1 MCLPLPSHTAAD
13 PGQNLEPAPPNRQV
27 QADNPPPKRQ
37 KGHGRTRQQRSS
49 NRLMLSSAMVH
60 GRPGRRRQ
68 ALDASAAPAARR
80 GAHMT
85 GSAPS
90 VAILKQFTCGSEAAL
105 AAASCSRLGD
115 ATISC
120 RRPATTAPR
129 GARARPNAAA
139 RASISGLGSSEQPLT
154 VGFLDMTHFVL
165 YTAGS
170 VSPVKFWRDAARGG
184 FHPGPGHCPAQQS

>member
-1 MCLPLPSHTAAD
+1 MQQIRGMRFLCRRTRTLTLGRTSSLRLRAARCK
-13 PGQNLEPAPPNRQV
+13 PTAPP
-27 QADNPPPKRQ
+27 PHTHTP

-115 ATISC
+115 ATMSC

-139 RASISGLGSSEQPLT
+139 RASISGG
-154 VGFLDMTHFVL
+154 V
-165 YTAGS
+165 
-170 VSPVKFWRDAARGG
+170 RRAAAYFRGHDS
-184 FHPGPGHCPAQQS
+184 F